1 MLGLAGTVW
10 AISALILYFIDETA
24 KRAIRE
30 QTTAVW
36 MRFAETDPLIVV
48 RAPLTF
54 VDSVLNA
61 LYGIKLF
68 SWRGLWRSFV
78 ASTSLL
84 FAALL
89 LTGLFVHKPLGLDSP
104 SQTLSETFDAVSQIP
119 KNPASFQHLTPDQQ
133 ASTRRLISTILSYNT
148 SQYKLLYGVMIVV
161 LTVAL
166 NWLIAFVCLAICRR
180 LIREMIGARSVVSL
194 FALHTLNFILMVVVC
209 TTCLSVI
216 LIAATPFAWAI
227 LALLVLIFAVSKFVG
242 MSLIV
247 PALWC
252 AIWFSPVWIRVVA
265 VIATLPSVLLF
276 VFTIIALLLNPWRVQ
291 IHRSV
296 LFVLDKFALRE
307 KAVVAM
313 AVALCIAVISIVAG
327 VFNFSPR

>member
-1 MLGLAGTVW
+1 MLFLWQMLGLAGTVL
-10 AISALILYFIDETA
+10 AISAGILYFIDETA

-48 RAPLTF
+48 RAQLTF

-84 FAALL
+84 LAALL

-104 SQTLSETFDAVSQIP
+104 SQTLSETFDAVAQIP
-119 KNPASFQHLTPDQQ
+119 KNPVSFQHLTPDQQ

-180 LIREMIGARSVVSL
+180 LIR
-194 FALHTLNFILMVVVC
+194 
-209 TTCLSVI
+209 
-216 LIAATPFAWAI
+216 
-227 LALLVLIFAVSKFVG
+227 
-242 MSLIV
+242 
-247 PALWC
+247 
-252 AIWFSPVWIRVVA
+252 
-265 VIATLPSVLLF
+265 
-276 VFTIIALLLNPWRVQ
+276 
-291 IHRSV
+291 
-296 LFVLDKFALRE
+296 
-307 KAVVAM
+307 
-313 AVALCIAVISIVAG
+313 
-327 VFNFSPR
+327 